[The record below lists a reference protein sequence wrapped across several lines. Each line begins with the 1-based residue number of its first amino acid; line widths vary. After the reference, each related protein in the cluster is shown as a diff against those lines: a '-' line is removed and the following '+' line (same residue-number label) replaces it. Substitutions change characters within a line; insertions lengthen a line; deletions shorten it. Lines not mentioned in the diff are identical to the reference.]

1 MFKRTLAKFGVLPA
15 VLELNNVL
23 PKFDTWAANGLE
35 RLEKK
40 QNLTLIHGL
49 ISHELQKLNF
59 EEKLLKSKLSTTK
72 NLDTS
77 TTVVSEIL
85 AIHLRSFLVVFLTLT
100 LFERRRVRIPNFQ
113 EELLRSRLSV
123 TGNLDA
129 LTAVLC
135 EISTFQLKSFLVDF
149 LTLSI
154 SEQKLVKIPN
164 FGEELLRASL
174 SVTEN

>member
-1 MFKRTLAKFGVLPA
+1 M
-15 VLELNNVL
+15 
-23 PKFDTWAANGLE
+23 
-35 RLEKK
+35 
-40 QNLTLIHGL
+40 

-59 EEKLLKSKLSTTK
+59 EEKLLRSKLSTTK

-85 AIHLRSFLVVFLTLT
+85 AIHLRSFLVVFPTLT

-154 SEQKLVKIPN
+154 SEQKVVKIPN
-164 FGEELLRASL
+164 FGEELLRLSL

>member
-1 MFKRTLAKFGVLPA
+1 M
-15 VLELNNVL
+15 
-23 PKFDTWAANGLE
+23 
-35 RLEKK
+35 
-40 QNLTLIHGL
+40 

-77 TTVVSEIL
+77 TTVLSEIL

-154 SEQKLVKIPN
+154 SEQKVVKIPN

>member
-1 MFKRTLAKFGVLPA
+1 M
-15 VLELNNVL
+15 
-23 PKFDTWAANGLE
+23 
-35 RLEKK
+35 
-40 QNLTLIHGL
+40 

-59 EEKLLKSKLSTTK
+59 EEESLRSRLSITQ

-77 TTVVSEIL
+77 TTVLSEIL
-85 AIHLRSFLVVFLTLT
+85 ALHLRSFLVIFLTLSI
-100 LFERRRVRIPNFQ
+100 FERRGVRVPNFE
-113 EELLRSRLSV
+113 EELLRSRISV

-154 SEQKLVKIPN
+154 SEQKVVNKPN
-164 FGEELLRASL
+164 FQKELLKASL
-174 SVTEN
+174 SLTENLDVSAAVRCEI

>member
-1 MFKRTLAKFGVLPA
+1 M
-15 VLELNNVL
+15 
-23 PKFDTWAANGLE
+23 
-35 RLEKK
+35 
-40 QNLTLIHGL
+40 

>member
-1 MFKRTLAKFGVLPA
+1 M
-15 VLELNNVL
+15 
-23 PKFDTWAANGLE
+23 
-35 RLEKK
+35 
-40 QNLTLIHGL
+40 

-59 EEKLLKSKLSTTK
+59 EEKLLRSKLSTTK

-85 AIHLRSFLVVFLTLT
+85 AIHLRSFLVVFPTLT

-154 SEQKLVKIPN
+154 SELKVVKISN

>member
-1 MFKRTLAKFGVLPA
+1 M
-15 VLELNNVL
+15 
-23 PKFDTWAANGLE
+23 
-35 RLEKK
+35 
-40 QNLTLIHGL
+40 

-59 EEKLLKSKLSTTK
+59 EEKLLRSKLSTTK

-77 TTVVSEIL
+77 TTVVSKIL

-100 LFERRRVRIPNFQ
+100 LFERRGVRIPNFQ

-154 SEQKLVKIPN
+154 SEQKVVKIPN
-164 FGEELLRASL
+164 FGKELLRASL